1 METSEILVYN
11 DHHPVAWSWFFLS
24 LSVIIACSI
33 VLYLESMKKQPDPDI
48 KRLTCV
54 CLLMFVVLLLAALVP
69 SQLGKPIHDA
79 VDGSKVSVREVT
91 ETLETDYQVTH
102 IIGGPKN
109 PDDLLDPDDAANNTY
124 TANQLTINGKRYTGC
139 QVTFS
144 PVTEREKKTYLP
156 VKLTCQDPTDH
167 QKTVT
172 LKPTK

>member
-33 VLYLESMKKQPDPDI
+33 ILYLESVKKQPDPDI
-48 KRLTCV
+48 KRITCSF
-54 CLLMFVVLLLAALVP
+54 LLLFVVLLLASLVP
-69 SQLGKPIHDA
+69 SQLGKQIHDA
-79 VDGSKVSVREVT
+79 LGSSVSVRDVT
-91 ETLETDYQVTH
+91 KTLETDYGVTH
-102 IIGGPKN
+102 IIGGPKS

-124 TANQLTINGKRYTGC
+124 TADQLTIDGKRYTGC

-144 PVTEREKKTYLP
+144 PVTERDKKTYLP
-156 VKLTCQDPTDH
+156 MKLTCQDPTDQ

-172 LKPTK
+172 VKPTK